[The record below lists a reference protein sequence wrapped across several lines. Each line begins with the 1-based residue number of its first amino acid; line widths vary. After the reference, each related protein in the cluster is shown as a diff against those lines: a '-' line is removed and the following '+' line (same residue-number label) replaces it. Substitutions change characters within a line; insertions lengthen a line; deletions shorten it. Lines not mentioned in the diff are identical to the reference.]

1 MTNFKALLFGIM
13 FYMVGQVMT
22 YYQLNGQF
30 IWPWFKKNPL
40 LVSIVTG
47 SFISYIVIYATK
59 LVVEHF
65 DGLLWPGRF
74 IGFASGMFIFAFM
87 TWAFLGEGINFK
99 TAISLVLAATLIC
112 VQLFVK

>member
-1 MTNFKALLFGIM
+1 MIWIQT
-13 FYMVGQVMT
+13 
-22 YYQLNGQF
+22 NGQF

-74 IGFASGMFIFAFM
+74 IGFASGMIVFAGLTWWFM
-87 TWAFLGEGINFK
+87 NEGISMK
-99 TAISLVLAATLIC
+99 TAISLFLAVALIC
-112 VQLFVK
+112 VQIFVKG

>member
-1 MTNFKALLFGIM
+1 ML
-13 FYMVGQVMT
+13 GQGMIWIQT
-22 YYQLNGQF
+22 NGQF
-30 IWPWFKKNPL
+30 IWPWFKKNPV